1 MDEIINISV
10 NGYSLTKDSNV
21 AGTMGDCNST
31 KLRITFAENW
41 SEYAKSITFWNAL
54 GENPVKR
61 QLGTDLLED
70 ILKSYDVYLVPIP
83 GEAMTEEGENSF
95 VIEGSIDGKVKRSVE
110 GKLKVIYSPSADNAG
125 DPESVTP
132 DLATQIRA
140 EIDAVKVDIGVA
152 KEAAHHANE
161 AERNAKSAYDYA
173 ESAEKA
179 KDAIENMTVS
189 AETLEPNEEATV
201 EKAYVGDILNMHFG
215 IPAGESGV
223 YMGDTEPT
231 DPNIKVWVDTSGGAD
246 GALTLE
252 RLNVG
257 HVEMYGD
264 SFGGFTI
271 HNKGVQGYAPESTL
285 VMGDDLEYNSKVVH
299 HEGNTKRLENGGLE
313 NVLTDA
319 EKVAFMRN
327 TGLDARLGGIEANI
341 STLGSMLGEMDAA
354 IDEILAAQE
363 AYIASNEPPHS
374 ITEGGEGE

>member
-21 AGTMGDCNST
+21 AGTQGDCNST

-70 ILKSYDVYLVPIP
+70 ILTSYDVYLVPIP
-83 GEAMTEEGENSF
+83 GEAMTDEGINSF

-110 GKLKVIYSPSADNAG
+110 GKLKVLYSPSADNAG
-125 DPESVTP
+125 NPESVTP

-140 EIDAVKVDIGVA
+140 EIDAVKGDIAEA
-152 KEAAHHANE
+152 KRAEGYAGE
-161 AERNAKSAYDYA
+161 AENYSVEAKAAMNLAHDA
-173 ESAEKA
+173 RI
-179 KDAIENMTVS
+179 AIEGMTVS
-189 AETLEPNEEATV
+189 AETLEPNEEASV
-201 EKAYVGDILNMHFG
+201 EKAYKGNILNMHFG

-223 YMGDTEPT
+223 YMGAEEPT
-231 DPNIKVWVDTSGGAD
+231 DPNVKVWLDTSGGAD
-246 GALTLE
+246 EVLTAKRVIVDGVEIYRDDDGVLTIYRPAFEDSLE
-252 RLNVG
+252 SELKMYFDGIFFNG
-257 HVEMYGD
+257 MEMYHTGNL
-264 SFGGFTI
+264 F
-271 HNKGVQGYAPESTL
+271 
-285 VMGDDLEYNSKVVH
+285 DLKQP
-299 HEGNTKRLENGGLE
+299 G
-313 NVLTDA
+313 NVLDDFS
-319 EKVAFMRN
+319 KSIFMHN

-363 AYIASNEPPHS
+363 AYIASNDPPHTT
-374 ITEGGEGE
+374 TEGGDGE